1 MKTTT
6 DILTKDFK
14 IAYERFLK
22 SEINAQKSLGMSQ
35 AEFVST
41 FLSEL
46 PPLESLIDGASGTV
60 DEKVIFEGVLAF
72 TIISLAGCGKLPSE
86 AVDVPAENYSD
97 SYNLAKKRLPAL
109 RVFEES
115 EEN

>member
-1 MKTTT
+1 MKSTT

-22 SEINAQKSLGMSQ
+22 SETNAQQVLGLSQ
-35 AEFVST
+35 AKFVST
-41 FLSEL
+41 FLREL
-46 PPLESLIDGASGTV
+46 PPLEVLIDGASGTV
-60 DEKVIFEGVLAF
+60 EEKVIFEGILAF
-72 TIISLAGCGKLPSE
+72 TIISLFGCGRLPSE
-86 AVDVPAENYSD
+86 AVDFSAENYSD
-97 SYNLAKKRLPAL
+97 SYDLTKSCIPAI

>member
-1 MKTTT
+1 MKPTT

-22 SEINAQKSLGMSQ
+22 SETNAQQALGLSQ
-35 AEFVST
+35 TKFAST
-41 FLSEL
+41 FLREL
-46 PPLESLIDGASGTV
+46 PPLDALIDGASGTA
-60 DEKVIFEGVLAF
+60 DEKVIFEGILAF
-72 TIISLAGCGKLPSE
+72 TIISLFGCGKLPSE
-86 AVDVPAENYSD
+86 AVDFSAENYSD
-97 SYNLAKKRLPAL
+97 SYDLAKSYIPAI